1 MPGALKHPARLV
13 PLAFLL
19 VIALGTA
26 LLMLPI
32 ARAGDGGAPFVIAL
46 FTATSA
52 LCVTGLIVT
61 DTATYWTAF
70 GHVVILVLVQVGGFG
85 IMSAA
90 TLLSMLVTRRLRLS
104 ARLTAQAESR
114 ALALG
119 DVAAVL
125 RLVAAVALI
134 AQAAITATLALR
146 LRLTHGQPW
155 DDALWNGLFH
165 AISAFNNAGF
175 STWSEGMA
183 RFALDPV
190 MLLPLMLG
198 VLLGGTGM
206 PVIHDIRRAPRQPR
220 RWSLHTKL
228 TLAGSALLLP
238 LGWGA
243 TLLYEWDNPA
253 TLGALD
259 PAMRVLHS
267 GFHAVMTR
275 SGGFNTVDVG
285 QMTDQTL
292 GVTSALMLIG
302 GGSAGTAGGI
312 KITTFVIMLLLIL
325 AEVRGEPDSVAFGRR
340 VSPEVQRQAVTVV
353 LLAVGMVGLG
363 TLLLLS
369 LAEVHL
375 RDAMFEVVSAFA
387 TVGLST
393 GITGQLPPSGQLL
406 LVVLMFVGRVGTIT
420 VATALALRGRR
431 NPFRYPEERPIVG

>member
-1 MPGALKHPARLV
+1 MTSLTHPARLV

-26 LLMLPI
+26 LLMLPL
-32 ARAGDGGAPFVIAL
+32 ARAGAGAAPFVTAL

-52 LCVTGLIVT
+52 LCVTGLIVQ
-61 DTATYWTAF
+61 DTATYWTPF
-70 GHVVILVLVQVGGFG
+70 GHVVILALVQVGGFG

-104 ARLTAQAESR
+104 TRLTAQAESR

-119 DVAAVL
+119 DVKAVL
-125 RLVAAVALI
+125 RLVAVVAI
-134 AQAAITATLALR
+134 VAQTMLAAMLALR
-146 LRLTHGQPW
+146 LRLTHGEAW
-155 DDALWNGLFH
+155 SDALWNGLFH
-165 AISAFNNAGF
+165 AVSAFNNAGF

-183 RFALDPV
+183 RFALDPL
-190 MLLPLMLG
+190 MLLPVMLG
-198 VLLGGTGM
+198 VLLGGIGM
-206 PVIHDIRRAPRQPR
+206 PVLHDIRRAPRAPG

-238 LGWGA
+238 LGWAA
-243 TLLYEWDNPA
+243 TLLYEWNNPA

-259 PAMRVLHS
+259 PAARLLNA
-267 GFHAVMTR
+267 GFHSVMMR
-275 SGGFNTVDVG
+275 SGGFNAVDVG

-312 KITTFVIMLLLIL
+312 KVTTFVIMLLLII

-353 LLAVGMVGLG
+353 LMAVGMVGLG

-369 LAEVHL
+369 LARVEL
-375 RDAMFEVVSAFA
+375 RDALFEVISAFA

-393 GITGQLPPSGQLL
+393 GITPQLPPAGQVL
-406 LVVLMFVGRVGTIT
+406 LVALMFVGRVGTIT